1 MISMVL
7 HSNAPFLQETAKG
20 KIVRH
25 PAKLSKILAKKQHQ
39 NNNVKK

>member
-7 HSNAPFLQETAKG
+7 HFNAPILQETAKG

-25 PAKLSKILAKKQHQ
+25 PAKLSKILGKKQHQ
-39 NNNVKK
+39 NNNAKK